1 MKKRWNKLVALLML
15 SCMFTASFPMSQLH
29 AEEMQAVVVDEA
41 DSSESSNQEEQEKS
55 ANEEEID
62 SRETVEQDD
71 AGQTEQQEK
80 KEQVEEDRSVTVDES
95 VDTEKAT
102 DSKDTFGDSVIEKNQ
117 NQINYVFVES
127 PYLESPGTE
136 RIAVSY
142 GDGTENI
149 QSLSMTVESADG
161 EREVW
166 NVSENVSNLYLFE
179 KEYTD
184 ESQTGT
190 YSVIGLTLTDESGT
204 HKVKLS
210 DYDMEA
216 LFGVNEEYD
225 GIDELTPL
233 DEETADAQT
242 AEETESAYD
251 ATVVQINP
259 ENPNESVQEIEN
271 ALENAE
277 ENTDSSSNAISVMSE
292 ISAKVQSVADTKSK
306 SGNVVVALDPG
317 HDSKHT
323 GATGIGGLKEE
334 VLTLKIAN
342 YCKEELEK
350 YAGVSIYMTRTT
362 ASCPYPSNK
371 YSGGDIGDRVQ
382 AAVKAGADLY
392 VSFHLNSSS
401 ASGSNGAEVIVP
413 NNNWK
418 PQVAAE
424 GKELAQAILNELKAV
439 GVNMR
444 PTSIYSKNS
453 TLNGKDGEYPDG
465 SKADYFSVQ
474 IYAKEAGIPGIIV
487 EHAFLSNSND
497 VNKFLKT
504 DAGLKKLGVAD
515 ATGIA
520 KYLGLSKKSAN
531 TGWRTIDGK
540 TYYYENGKAI
550 KGEKKISG
558 YWYYF
563 DKNGIMQTGFVNLG
577 RKIVYYD
584 SKGRMQYG
592 EQKIDG
598 YWYYFDK
605 SEGTRATGFVNLGH
619 KIVYYN
625 TDGQMQ
631 YGERKINGYW
641 YYFDK
646 SEGTRATGFV
656 NLGHKIVYYNAD
668 GQMQY
673 GERKINGYW
682 YYFDKSEGERATG
695 FVNLGHKIV
704 YYNADGQMQYGE
716 QKINGYWYYFDKSDG
731 TRATGFVNLGHKIVY
746 YNEDGQM
753 QYGEQKINGYWYY
766 FDKSD
771 GERATGFV
779 NLGHKIVYY
788 NADGQMQYG
797 ERKINGYWYYFDKSE
812 GTRVTGFVNL
822 GHKIVYYNAD
832 GQMQYGEQQIEGH
845 WYFFD
850 TDSGAMQTD
859 KIINGK
865 YYDKN
870 GKRQEL
876 HKIIG
881 NPTTTVEKMVQYYN
895 NRNVSYP
902 TGKLSVGG
910 ADSIEK
916 LAKIFY
922 EEATAESIDPAIAW
936 CQSMKETN
944 WLRYGGQ
951 VKIEQ
956 FNFAGIG
963 ATDGGAAGADFSTYG
978 TNGVRM
984 GVRAQIQHLK
994 AYAVSD
1000 LKKTDLN
1007 NACVDPRFAY
1017 VNKGSA
1023 EYVEWLGIQENPIG
1037 AGWATDAGYGY
1048 SIMND
1053 YVKKLWAL

>member
-15 SCMFTASFPMSQLH
+15 SCMFTASISMNQLH

-41 DSSESSNQEEQEKS
+41 DSSESSNQEEQEKN

-80 KEQVEEDRSVTVDES
+80 KEQVEENKSAIVDES
-95 VDTEKAT
+95 ADTEKET
-102 DSKDTFGDSVIEKNQ
+102 DSKDTFEDSVIEKNQ

-127 PYLESPGTE
+127 PYLESPGIE

-149 QSLSMTVESADG
+149 QSFSMTVESADG

-166 NVSENVSNLYLFE
+166 NASENVSNLYLFE

-184 ESQTGT
+184 ASQTGT
-190 YSVIGLTLTDESGT
+190 YSVIGFTLTDELGT
-204 HKVKLS
+204 YKVKLS

-216 LFGVNEEYD
+216 LFGVNEEYE

-242 AEETESAYD
+242 AEQTEPAYD
-251 ATVVQINP
+251 ATVVQINS
-259 ENPNESVQEIEN
+259 EDPNESVQEIEN

-277 ENTDSSSNAISVMSE
+277 ENTDTSSNEISVMSA

-350 YAGVSIYMTRTT
+350 YAGVSVYMTRTT
-362 ASCPYPSNK
+362 SSCPYPSNK
-371 YSGGDIGDRVQ
+371 SSGGDIGDRVQ
-382 AAVKAGADLY
+382 AAARAGADLF

-401 ASGSNGAEVIVP
+401 SSRSNGAEVIVP
-413 NNNWK
+413 NGNWK
-418 PQVAAE
+418 PQVSSD
-424 GKELAQAILNELKAV
+424 GRKLAQAILNELKAV

-444 PTSIYSKNS
+444 PTSIYSKDTTVNE
-453 TLNGKDGEYPDG
+453 TYPDG
-465 SKADYFSVQ
+465 SKSDYFSVQ

-487 EHAFLSNSND
+487 EHAFLTNSGD
-497 VNKFLKT
+497 VNSFLNSE
-504 DAGLKKLGVAD
+504 AGLKRLGVAD

-520 KYLGLSKKSAN
+520 KYLSLSKGNSD
-531 TGWRTIDGK
+531 TGWRTINGK

-550 KGEKKISG
+550 TGEKKISG

-605 SEGTRATGFVNLGH
+605 SEGA
-619 KIVYYN
+619 
-625 TDGQMQ
+625 
-631 YGERKINGYW
+631 
-641 YYFDK
+641 
-646 SEGTRATGFV
+646 
-656 NLGHKIVYYNAD
+656 
-668 GQMQY
+668 
-673 GERKINGYW
+673 
-682 YYFDKSEGERATG
+682 
-695 FVNLGHKIV
+695 
-704 YYNADGQMQYGE
+704 
-716 QKINGYWYYFDKSDG
+716 
-731 TRATGFVNLGHKIVY
+731 
-746 YNEDGQM
+746 
-753 QYGEQKINGYWYY
+753 
-766 FDKSD
+766 
-771 GERATGFV
+771 RATGFV

-832 GQMQYGEQQIEGH
+832 GQMQYGEQQIGGH

-850 TDSGAMQTD
+850 TDSGAMQMD

-870 GKRQEL
+870 GKYQEL

-1023 EYVEWLGIQENPIG
+1023 EYVEWLGIRENPIG

>member
-1 MKKRWNKLVALLML
+1 ML

-55 ANEEEID
+55 ANEEEVD

-149 QSLSMTVESADG
+149 QSLSMTVESAGG

-277 ENTDSSSNAISVMSE
+277 ENTDSSSNAISVISE

-371 YSGGDIGDRVQ
+371 SSGGDIGDRVQ

-424 GKELAQAILNELKAV
+424 GKKLAQAILNELKSV

-453 TLNGKDGEYPDG
+453 TLSGKDGAYPDG

-598 YWYYFDK
+598 
-605 SEGTRATGFVNLGH
+605 H
-619 KIVYYN
+619 
-625 TDGQMQ
+625 
-631 YGERKINGYW
+631 W

-673 GERKINGYW
+673 GE
-682 YYFDKSEGERATG
+682 
-695 FVNLGHKIV
+695 
-704 YYNADGQMQYGE
+704 
-716 QKINGYWYYFDKSDG
+716 
-731 TRATGFVNLGHKIVY
+731 
-746 YNEDGQM
+746 
-753 QYGEQKINGYWYY
+753 
-766 FDKSD
+766 
-771 GERATGFV
+771 
-779 NLGHKIVYY
+779 
-788 NADGQMQYG
+788 
-797 ERKINGYWYYFDKSE
+797 
-812 GTRVTGFVNL
+812 
-822 GHKIVYYNAD
+822 
-832 GQMQYGEQQIEGH
+832 QQIGGH

-902 TGKLSVGG
+902 AGKLSVGG

-1023 EYVEWLGIQENPIG
+1023 EYVEWLGIRENPIG